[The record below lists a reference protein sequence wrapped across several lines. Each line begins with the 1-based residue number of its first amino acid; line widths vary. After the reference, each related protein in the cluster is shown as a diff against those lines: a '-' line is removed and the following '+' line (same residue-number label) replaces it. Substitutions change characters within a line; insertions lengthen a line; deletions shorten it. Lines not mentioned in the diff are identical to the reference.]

1 MVFLTSLSEVRRSM
15 ARRLR
20 PSPLSA
26 ERDGAV
32 DVIKGTACGLMVVA
46 HVPFSYAPW
55 LNRATM
61 AAVLFFAST
70 GMNLEGILQ
79 RRPGH
84 AKRLAAGACFLIFG
98 GLADNYVQGTLGDC
112 DVFQIAGLAMLA
124 MLFLRH
130 LLPRCW
136 TWLFPLPF
144 LLHAA
149 NQHFH
154 WKIAA
159 GGLSSYFLAPGLFPL
174 IPWLSF
180 YLLGAHLIKDKT
192 GKQGWLMGAAAITLM
207 LSLLLVRP
215 FEFRKFWMSA
225 DYFLIGCGVVALSLA
240 ALRRWLSPRATT
252 LLIEIRRWGANSLV
266 FYIVNNFT
274 VKALEM
280 SGLRGVPLFLL
291 AVSVTA
297 LLLRPAF
304 ALQRWTSTLP
314 PATVLLVS
322 VFTAAAAIAVTS
334 ALWQVSFYLR
344 TLSTFG
350 VTLSFVAA
358 YPAWKNLSRAL
369 WSPEPV
375 AFGVR
380 ELAPAFV
387 CETTRGE

>member
-1 MVFLTSLSEVRRSM
+1 MAPLTSFSATVRSM

-20 PSPLSA
+20 SAPPGA
-26 ERDGAV
+26 ERDAAV
-32 DVIKGTACGLMVVA
+32 DVVKGVACALMIVA
-46 HVPFSYAPW
+46 HVPFGKAPW
-55 LNRATM
+55 LTSVTM

-70 GMNLEGILQ
+70 GMNVEGILE

-84 AKRLAAGACFLIFG
+84 ARRLAANALFLIFG
-98 GLADNYVQGTLGDC
+98 GLADNYVQGTLKDC

-124 MLFLRH
+124 MLLLRH
-130 LLPRCW
+130 LLPGCW

-159 GGLSSYFLAPGLFPL
+159 GGLSSYFLTPGLFPL

-180 YLLGAHLIKDKT
+180 YILGAHLVKHRT
-192 GKQGWLMGAAAITLM
+192 GKQGWVIAAVASL
-207 LSLLLVRP
+207 LLVSLLLVRP
-215 FEFRKFWMSA
+215 FEFQKFWMSA

-240 ALRRWLSPRATT
+240 ALRRWLSPRAQT
-252 LLIEIRRWGANSLV
+252 LLTEIRRWGANSLV

-274 VKALEM
+274 VKALELF
-280 SGLRGVPLFLL
+280 GLTGVPLFLL
-291 AVSVTA
+291 AVVVTA

-304 ALQRWTSTLP
+304 ALQKWTSTLP
-314 PATVLLVS
+314 PVTVLLVS
-322 VFTAAAAIAVTS
+322 VFAAAAAIGVAS
-334 ALWQVSFYLR
+334 ALGQVSFYLR

-350 VTLSFVAA
+350 VTFSFVAA

-369 WSPEPV
+369 CSPEPS
-375 AFGVR
+375 AFEVR
-380 ELAPAFV
+380 ELAPAFAR
-387 CETTRGE
+387 ESARGE